1 MKNSELEIISEL
13 TGSSKSTVSK
23 ALNHCFGVDGA
34 MRERIITAARGQ
46 GIVSERSCS
55 VYAILPD
62 SPVGFWDYVTNR
74 LHDLLMQYGCKI
86 NICPRR
92 SSLIFGEYLDEA
104 ERLGAGIVLISIL
117 PDDEQYKLLL
127 DFSKRVPVIFLFD
140 KVEYENVEIP
150 NTFCISSDA
159 FAEGRELREW
169 SNHANGSV
177 LFVSDGSPLASERK
191 SGFLSRGF
199 PRSITEVRISDRMAS
214 ASEIAREICVA
225 GKSEFDFIY
234 NLTGQLRET
243 ELAAIKLRLRGAVV
257 AGHDYQNHGNRAGST
272 NINGID
278 CVYVNRNLDSIC
290 RCAADAAI
298 AFVRNRVYPDK
309 KNIYVGAV

>member
-23 ALNHCFGVDGA
+23 ALNHCFGVDGT

-92 SSLIFGEYLDEA
+92 SNLILGEYLSEA
-104 ERLGAGIVLISIL
+104 QRLAASILLISIV
-117 PDDEQYKLLL
+117 PDDEQLRLLRE
-127 DFSKRVPVIFLFD
+127 FSERMPVIFLLD
-140 KVEYENVEIP
+140 RVDIP
-150 NTFCISSDA
+150 NTFCVSSDA
-159 FAEGRELREW
+159 YADGRVLRER
-169 SNHANGSV
+169 SANANGSV
-177 LFVSDGSPLASERK
+177 LFISDGSHLASERK
-191 SGFLSRGF
+191 SGFLSCGF
-199 PRSITEVRISDRMAS
+199 PERAAEVIIPDRMAP

-243 ELAAIKLRLRGAVV
+243 ALATIKLRLRGVV
-257 AGHDYQNHGNRAGST
+257 AAGHDYQNHYGSRVGFT

-278 CVYVNRNLDSIC
+278 CIYVNRNLDSIC
-290 RCAADAAI
+290 CCAADAAI
-298 AFVRNRVYPDK
+298 AFMQNRVYPDR